1 MSRGRKPS
9 PSGRLE
15 QRHQDFVRTVPL
27 RQMHPHLAEVRVKLE
42 FQDGSPQ
49 PPSPQSFCY
58 FPAARGFFR
67 YSCPCFACTG
77 EFDLTDRVAQLAR
90 RKGGLERSDSLEVN
104 CEGQRSRE
112 VNEPAPCPMRA
123 RVVIEAVAHSKENR
137 DGV

>member
-1 MSRGRKPS
+1 MRKLVL
-9 PSGRLE
+9 LE
-15 QRHQDFVRTVPL
+15 VKAQTT
-27 RQMHPHLAEVRVKLE
+27 AERSV
-42 FQDGSPQ
+42 
-49 PPSPQSFCY
+49 
-58 FPAARGFFR
+58 
-67 YSCPCFACTG
+67 
-77 EFDLTDRVAQLAR
+77 TDRVAQLAR